1 MWACCHGCTASFQV
15 LLTKLTN
22 IKNPMSPKTLTR
34 IDSHRNITP
43 GFTPHSSSIV
53 SNAMEPL
60 ARTLPPGDEHITLDY
75 WSLDYIHLPEQLAC
89 PVCTCGFV
97 TPYST
102 KCGHTF
108 CRLCIL
114 STMRVTDSGNR
125 CPICRSEI
133 DPESLQPAPL
143 VLVDLVNELQ
153 VRCPFTGRGCEF
165 VGPRSQ
171 MEMHCRQ
178 QCEYAEVPCRG
189 IASDGSTCS
198 ELVHRRYV
206 TDEHI
211 KELGLRIPGVSCVH
225 TKVTCIQGCDVE
237 MPFMAYT
244 DHCKQPCTE
253 SHLSCLFCRETI
265 TAQLHEDHMGECTER
280 PVGCSAAKFGC
291 RWEGP
296 RRLSNIH
303 TASCTYAQL
312 APALEAQEERMD
324 SLKQENQALRYRLD
338 RLDALPGDSGFE
350 LLPSVT
356 RDDLQGV
363 RSECDKMRGDILAIN
378 QLLADYEVNTS
389 MQTMR
394 ENMRTRDDIHAIV
407 NVVSGMR
414 HQMHLLMSERRR
426 HFVGHS
432 QVPLATPQQPMDAEW
447 NSSPELKRRSSDPT
461 RQDVKL

>member
-1 MWACCHGCTASFQV
+1 
-15 LLTKLTN
+15 
-22 IKNPMSPKTLTR
+22 
-34 IDSHRNITP
+34 
-43 GFTPHSSSIV
+43 
-53 SNAMEPL
+53 MEPL
-60 ARTLPPGDEHITLDY
+60 ARTLPPGDENITLDY
-75 WSLDYIHLPEQLAC
+75 WSLEYIDLPEQLSC

-114 STMRVTDSGNR
+114 STMRVADSGNR
-125 CPICRSEI
+125 CPICRTQI
-133 DPESLQPAPL
+133 DPETLQPAPL

-153 VRCPFTGRGCEF
+153 VKCPFTNRGCGH

-178 QCEYAEVPCRG
+178 QCNYAQVPCRG
-189 IASDGSTCS
+189 KTEEGTICG

-206 TDEHI
+206 AEEHL
-211 KELGLRIPGVSCVH
+211 KELQQRLPGVSCVH
-225 TKVTCIQGCDVE
+225 TKVTCLQGCDVE
-237 MPFMAYT
+237 MPFIAYI
-244 DHCKQPCTE
+244 DHCKQECTE
-253 SHLSCLFCRETI
+253 SHLSCLFCQETI
-265 TAQLHEDHMGECTER
+265 TAQLHDDHMAECSER
-280 PVGCSAAKFGC
+280 PISCPAAKFGC
-291 RWEGP
+291 RWEGA

-312 APALEAQEERMD
+312 APVLEAQEEKIDGLRH
-324 SLKQENQALRYRLD
+324 ENQALRYRLD
-338 RLDALPGDSGFE
+338 RLDLQQSADAGFE

-407 NVVSGMR
+407 NVVSGLR
-414 HQMHLLMSERRR
+414 HQMHLLMTERRR

-432 QVPLATPQQPMDAEW
+432 VPPLGTPPVPMEGSSEW
-447 NSSPELKRRSSDPT
+447 SSTPPELQRRSSDPT
-461 RQDVKL
+461 RQEVKL